1 GPARVGEAARLLAA
15 AFGGGDEPVTLTR
28 RLEAALGAGRD
39 AWPLAAVRGLW
50 DTLWPLEAARARSPE
65 HEARWLNLAG
75 FLLRPG
81 FGDAGDELRVNRLW
95 RVLGAELRHPRA
107 VQCRAEWWNLWKR
120 IAGGLAARQQ
130 EHLLQQVSPALLRR
144 GKPRGPRPG
153 AQELREM
160 WQAVGSCERLP
171 AAARAELGAV
181 LVAEAERGRA
191 TEPELWALARLG
203 ARAPLYGPLNCV
215 VARDTAAAW
224 AERLLGA
231 AWPRPEAYAFALA
244 QIARATGG
252 RPRRPWWWRP
262 RHRWSSCR
270 GRPSI
275 TRRPCPT
282 TTSTTAGSTTRS
294 TTTTGSTPR
303 ASTGRGASSRS
314 SACRARSSPCRWATT
329 TCARS
334 T

>member
-1 GPARVGEAARLLAA
+1 M
-15 AFGGGDEPVTLTR
+15 
-28 RLEAALGAGRD
+28 
-39 AWPLAAVRGLW
+39 
-50 DTLWPLEAARARSPE
+50 S
-65 HEARWLNLAG
+65 
-75 FLLRPG
+75 
-81 FGDAGDELRVNRLW
+81 RLW

-171 AAARAELGAV
+171 AAARAELGGA
-181 LVAEAERGRA
+181 LVADAERGRA

-215 VARDTAAAW
+215 VGRDTAAAW

-231 AWPRPEAYAFALA
+231 EWPRAEAYAFALA
-244 QIARATGG
+244 QLARATGD
-252 RPRRPWWWRP
+252 RERDLDEALRERIARRLE
-262 RHRWSSCR
+262 
-270 GRPSI
+270 
-275 TRRPCPT
+275 
-282 TTSTTAGSTTRS
+282 TAPNGQRAARLVREPVPLEAREEARLLDEALPAGLRIRS
-294 TTTTGSTPR
+294 T
-303 ASTGRGASSRS
+303 
-314 SACRARSSPCRWATT
+314 
-329 TCARS
+329 
-334 T
+334 

>member
-1 GPARVGEAARLLAA
+1 IEPARVEEAGRLLAA
-15 AFGGGDEPVTLTR
+15 AFAGGDDPVTLTR

-39 AWPLAAVRGLW
+39 AWPVAAVRGLW
-50 DTLWPLEAARARSPE
+50 DTLWPLEPARARSPA

-95 RVLGAELRHPRA
+95 RVLGADLRHPRA

-171 AAARAELGAV
+171 AAARAELGG
-181 LVAEAERGRA
+181 LLDEALPADLRIRSKLRGGL
-191 TEPELWALARLG
+191 EKP
-203 ARAPLYGPLNCV
+203 AP
-215 VARDTAAAW
+215 AADNILK
-224 AERLLGA
+224 EDG
-231 AWPRPEAYAFALA
+231 
-244 QIARATGG
+244 
-252 RPRRPWWWRP
+252 
-262 RHRWSSCR
+262 
-270 GRPSI
+270 
-275 TRRPCPT
+275 
-282 TTSTTAGSTTRS
+282 
-294 TTTTGSTPR
+294 
-303 ASTGRGASSRS
+303 
-314 SACRARSSPCRWATT
+314 
-329 TCARS
+329 
-334 T
+334 